1 MRFLFL
7 SFLVVVDL
15 FELLDGGGEVVDGA
29 AHDLGLGHV
38 DAGDQQAVKGRLGA
52 AALEEVDILD
62 RKSVV

>member
-29 AHDLGLGHV
+29 SHYLGARHV
-38 DAGDQQAVKGRLGA
+38 DARDQQALKGRLCA
-52 AALEEVDILD
+52 AALEEADVLAFLIC
-62 RKSVV
+62 